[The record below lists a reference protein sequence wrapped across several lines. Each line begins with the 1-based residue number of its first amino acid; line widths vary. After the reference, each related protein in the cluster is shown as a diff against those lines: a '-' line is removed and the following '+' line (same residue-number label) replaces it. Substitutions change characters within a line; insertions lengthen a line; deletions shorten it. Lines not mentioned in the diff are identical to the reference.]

1 MKGDK
6 RECSPNVHSRAPETK
21 IYGNLLPLPPNGSLI
36 LLEPQERA
44 KTSWLDTKTDAV
56 TVHWASIL
64 MTFSED
70 KAALGYFST
79 HSSHH
84 HQSMFTQKYIVGK

>member
-1 MKGDK
+1 MKGEK
-6 RECSPNVHSRAPETK
+6 RECSTKVHFRAPETK
-21 IYGNLLPLPPNGSLI
+21 HLWEAPPPPPNGILI

-84 HQSMFTQKYIVGK
+84 HQSMVTQKYIAGK